1 MFVKH
6 KKKSFLV
13 IGLGRFGS
21 NFARYAHQLG
31 CEVVAVDEDSEKSSA
46 LVEDVTEAI
55 SGNIHDEN
63 FLKSLGISHFDA
75 VVVAIGQD
83 VESSI
88 LITALARDLG
98 AKYVVARA
106 SHDLHAKILEKIG
119 SDWVVTAEKEMGKK
133 LALSLSSNIIESF
146 DLSADFKFVEIKV
159 LDNWVGKKVSD
170 IHLFMKKNLMLVA
183 IKREEI
189 IILNKDDDFIFEQG
203 DIVVICGNSKVLMTL
218 ND

>member
-21 NFARYAHQLG
+21 NFARHAHQLG
-31 CEVVAVDEDSEKSSA
+31 CEVIAIDEDSGKTSTI
-46 LVEDVTEAI
+46 VDDVTEAF
-55 SGNIHDEN
+55 SGNIHDED
-63 FLKSLGISHFDA
+63 FLKSLGIPDFDA

-88 LITALARDLG
+88 LIAASVRNLG

-106 SHDLHAKILEKIG
+106 SHDLHEKILKKIG

-133 LALSLSSNIIESF
+133 LALSMSSNIIDSF
-146 DLSADFKFVEIKV
+146 DLSEDFKFVELKV
-159 LDNWVGKKVSD
+159 LEDWIGKKVSEID
-170 IHLFMKKNLMLVA
+170 FFMKKNLILVA
-183 IKREEI
+183 LKRKEE
-189 IILNKDDDFIFEQG
+189 IILNKSDDFSFENG
-203 DIVVICGNSKVLMTL
+203 DIVVICGNSKVLMML
-218 ND
+218 GD